1 MAIIQSEE
9 VNRMKNSRRKNW
21 GTLQYH
27 ISMKDQEF
35 QLEPYSK
42 RLFDVIKMGLLFAAA
57 LYVVLLVF
65 ELLTLIGS
73 WSSSSFLG
81 MQRLNAWICGGVFV
95 LTIVGAFPRLAK
107 RSEHKPEQLR
117 FEDGSLCF
125 RLNGNDVAWR
135 SSDILGVNQHYRRN
149 NLITSWM
156 SVYDVRTAKGI
167 YRLDLEDYAREV
179 VVANYLLDCN
189 RERNAEKVR
198 KWQTAKQAFR
208 TSDRV
213 TFGTKRRLVVFEQQ
227 PPCMTIGHKRLELSS
242 VRRIVVDPTVEGR
255 GRLNIHVAVI
265 QQNGKEVALSSLRY
279 RAIED
284 DWDSFLHH
292 LFAIARRANVPVELK
307 TENRRDVSLGP
318 SRNKTYPI
326 WNGKEGSSE

>member
-1 MAIIQSEE
+1 
-9 VNRMKNSRRKNW
+9 MKNSRRKNW

-27 ISMKDQEF
+27 ISMKDQE
-35 QLEPYSK
+35 Y
-42 RLFDVIKMGLLFAAA
+42 
-57 LYVVLLVF
+57 
-65 ELLTLIGS
+65 
-73 WSSSSFLG
+73 
-81 MQRLNAWICGGVFV
+81 
-95 LTIVGAFPRLAK
+95 
-107 RSEHKPEQLR
+107 
-117 FEDGSLCF
+117 
-125 RLNGNDVAWR
+125 
-135 SSDILGVNQHYRRN
+135 YRRN

-242 VRRIVVDPTVEGR
+242 VRRIVVD
-255 GRLNIHVAVI
+255 
-265 QQNGKEVALSSLRY
+265 QQ
-279 RAIED
+279 
-284 DWDSFLHH
+284 
-292 LFAIARRANVPVELK
+292 AIARLDLK
-307 TENRRDVSLGP
+307 QNLNFPCPFS
-318 SRNKTYPI
+318 
-326 WNGKEGSSE
+326 